1 MRRIGIKA
9 ILLSA
14 ALAVTSVLT
23 SGCAGKERKELPVVK
38 LSVWWSDEEDRELI
52 NRTIKAFQEEHADE
66 AVFEIAVSKENI
78 LTVRETVLNNVNAAA
93 DIFVFADDQFEALRQ
108 AGALLEIS
116 ENVDDIIA
124 ANGGKDNGACR
135 AAMYDDRLYAYPLA
149 AGNGYFLY
157 YNSAYFSAEDI
168 QNLDRMLEI
177 SAENGKKLTIDYS
190 SGWYIYSFFQGAG
203 LELKLSADGIANECN
218 WNAVDAQYAGVDVAE
233 AMLQIALHDGFVSCD
248 DQGFL
253 DGVRNGNIIA
263 GVNGPWNAEAVKQA
277 WGDDFATAKLPCYT
291 IAGDQVQMSSFSGY
305 KLLGVNPNSENSY
318 WAMKLAE
325 RLSDEEMQ
333 LGRFASIGECP
344 SNVNAALSEEVLA
357 SPVIAALSEQSQYA
371 HAQHIADTYWHPTYI
386 YGITI
391 AGGNPDHQDLQTLLD
406 NMTNEI
412 TARPDEAGD
421 RNEENDET
429 D

>member
-1 MRRIGIKA
+1 MRRMGMKA

-14 ALAVTSVLT
+14 VLAATSVLT
-23 SGCAGKERKELPVVK
+23 TGCAGKGQKELPVVK
-38 LSVWWSDEEDRELI
+38 LSVWWSDEEDRGLI
-52 NRTIKAFQEEHADE
+52 NRAIEAFQEEYAEE
-66 AVFEIAVSKENI
+66 AVFEVTVSKESI
-78 LTVRETVLNNVNAAA
+78 LTVRETVLNNLNAAA
-93 DIFVFADDQFEALRQ
+93 DIFMFADDQLEVLRQ

-116 ENVDDIIA
+116 ENVGDVIA

-135 AAMYDDRLYAYPLA
+135 AAMYDGRLYAYPIA

-168 QNLDRMLEI
+168 REVDRMLEI
-177 SAENGKKLTIDYS
+177 AAENGKKCTIDYS

-203 LELKLSADGIANECN
+203 LELKLSGDGVSNECN
-218 WNAVDAQYAGVDVAE
+218 WNAADTRYTGVDVAE
-233 AMLQIALHDGFVSCD
+233 AMLRIAMHDGFVSCD

-253 DGVRNGNIIA
+253 DGVRNGSIIA

-277 WGDDFATAKLPCYT
+277 WGDHFAAAKLPCYT

-305 KLLGVNPNSENSY
+305 KLLGVNPNSENSS

-333 LGRFASIGECP
+333 LGRFEMTGECP
-344 SNVNAALSEEVLA
+344 SNVNAAMSGEVLS
-357 SPVIAALSEQSQYA
+357 SPVIAALSEQSRYA
-371 HAQHIADTYWHPTYI
+371 YAQHIASTYWQPTYI
-386 YGITI
+386 FGITI

-412 TARPDEAGD
+412 TARPDGAD
-421 RNEENDET
+421 DTNEDER
-429 D
+429 